1 MKVIR
6 SKIRSNYTLV
16 PNALIRDERLSPL
29 ARMMLIEALSN
40 TDAFNSSLTA
50 EGQWRKV
57 RLARGD
63 RAQGREAYLRAFNE
77 LADYAYL
84 FREKKRRGRRLFTE
98 VTAYDTPQLGLEGF
112 GQSHKRQPD
121 SGGSTTRREH
131 RTSNRGEGGPS
142 GSETSTTPESPEKT
156 TSPEKPEKR
165 NDGLWDL
172 LARIPD
178 RSLLRPHADRS
189 ALQRRAEWL
198 LKAGLPLEQVRALL
212 SGIGGLGRPF
222 GALMRRMGNLSS
234 AQAFLDGHLGR
245 GVHRPWNTG
254 VDWGVA
260 PEPWPDSDQGQVDGD
275 LFDRPPEFVLDA
287 LGKADKT
294 CPEHPGVRNHPGGR
308 CLLCQGPCR
317 DVPGE
322 IVHPQAP
329 PRSQDSAEGQG
340 ALRGLIPAP
349 RSGQDPLPPT
359 ADPDQGEL
367 APELLERIGA
377 SIRRGGRSFEKGGPR
392 AAPGTAPGQGHDVAR
407 TGASLARARLAQG
420 LGIDPGDLPGVP
432 APTGAGTPGMLTSAR
447 EPGGG

>member
-1 MKVIR
+1 MI
-6 SKIRSNYTLV
+6 
-16 PNALIRDERLSPL
+16 LIG
-29 ARMMLIEALSN
+29 ALSN
-40 TDAFNSSLTA
+40 TDAFNADVTA
-50 EGQWRKV
+50 EGLWR
-57 RLARGD
+57 RARRARGD

-84 FREKKRRGRRLFTE
+84 FREKKRRGRRLVTE
-98 VTAYDTPQLGLEGF
+98 VTAYDTPQLGLDDF
-112 GQSHKRQPD
+112 GQSPDRQSD

-142 GSETSTTPESPEKT
+142 EFETSTAPESPEKT
-156 TSPEKPEKR
+156 TSPEKLEKR

-178 RSLLRPHADRS
+178 RSLLRPQTDRS
-189 ALQRRAEWL
+189 ALQRRAERL
-198 LKAGLPLEQVRALL
+198 LKAGLPLEQVRVLL
-212 SGIGGLGRPF
+212 SGIGDLGRPF

-260 PEPWPDSDQGQVDGD
+260 PEPWPDSGQGQDDSD
-275 LFDRPPEFVLDA
+275 LFDRPSEFILDA

-329 PRSQDSAEGQG
+329 PPIEAPAEGRG
-340 ALRGLIPAP
+340 ALKGLIPSP

-367 APELLERIGA
+367 DPKLLERMGA
-377 SIRRGGRSFEKGGPR
+377 SMRRGGRSFEEGGPR

-407 TGASLARARLAQG
+407 TGASLARMQLAQALG
-420 LGIDPGDLPGVP
+420 LGPGDLPG
-432 APTGAGTPGMLTSAR
+432 APDPTRVGAPGVLTSAR
-447 EPGGG
+447 APGGG